1 MEPLTGYT
9 LFSIQTF
16 LWLVL
21 DMAKK
26 TMYIAVFK
34 RGDLQYYVTNQTW
47 PGILAQCNYELKVGG
62 EKTKVTYLG
71 DAADLL

>member
-1 MEPLTGYT
+1 M
-9 LFSIQTF
+9 
-16 LWLVL
+16 L

-34 RGDLQYYVTNQTW
+34 RGDLQYHVTNQTW

-71 DAADLL
+71 DAADLPQEEK